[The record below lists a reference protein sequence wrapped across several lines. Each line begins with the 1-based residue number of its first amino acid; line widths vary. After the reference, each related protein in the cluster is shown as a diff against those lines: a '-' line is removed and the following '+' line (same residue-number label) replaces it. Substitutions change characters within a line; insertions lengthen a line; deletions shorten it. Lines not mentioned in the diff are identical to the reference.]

1 MFYVRVLARQ
11 LFDLFE
17 KPCHFTS
24 SRLVFSDLG
33 FKNESFSTK
42 HISAEKRVLGHIFD
56 QSLPLFL
63 PFFGD
68 SNDDKQTAP
77 EQGLKKSASGHFF
90 ILTRLVAL
98 RIYLGM
104 GRKAYTARDLIR
116 PTATQLL
123 KDQPAPI
130 SCSPAATTPEWLTK
144 EEMIG
149 RLKMGKRFFE
159 GLVKRRKIPLR
170 RYSRK
175 MVRFNPVAVE
185 AALKV
190 YDVGAIK

>member
-1 MFYVRVLARQ
+1 
-11 LFDLFE
+11 
-17 KPCHFTS
+17 
-24 SRLVFSDLG
+24 
-33 FKNESFSTK
+33 
-42 HISAEKRVLGHIFD
+42 
-56 QSLPLFL
+56 
-63 PFFGD
+63 
-68 SNDDKQTAP
+68 
-77 EQGLKKSASGHFF
+77 
-90 ILTRLVAL
+90 
-98 RIYLGM
+98 M

>member
-1 MFYVRVLARQ
+1 
-11 LFDLFE
+11 
-17 KPCHFTS
+17 
-24 SRLVFSDLG
+24 
-33 FKNESFSTK
+33 
-42 HISAEKRVLGHIFD
+42 
-56 QSLPLFL
+56 
-63 PFFGD
+63 
-68 SNDDKQTAP
+68 
-77 EQGLKKSASGHFF
+77 
-90 ILTRLVAL
+90 
-98 RIYLGM
+98 M
-104 GRKAYTARDLIR
+104 GRKAYTARALIR
-116 PTATQLL
+116 PTATQLS

-130 SCSPAATTPEWLTK
+130 SHLPAATTPEWLTK